1 MQSGPGSEVSALLVT
16 SLSPFATCCGFRLLK
31 APSPHPLWSTRE
43 QKLRVGMKKAGTV
56 NPADPQQPQ
65 FPVPTPVQHCAGVP
79 EPVQFAGSPGV
90 PGHGL
95 TLLPHAMHAIC
106 SQHVGQQAALACGAV
121 RPTPRAST
129 AKVVRI
135 LLVVMSPSL
144 PRSHRAAGRVTHSR
158 RTTFGVDILI
168 APLRAALSRPSRRYW
183 GVNP

>member
-65 FPVPTPVQHCAGVP
+65 FPVPTPVQHCA
-79 EPVQFAGSPGV
+79 
-90 PGHGL
+90 
-95 TLLPHAMHAIC
+95 
-106 SQHVGQQAALACGAV
+106 LACGAV

-183 GVNP
+183 GVNPAPNLG

>member
-1 MQSGPGSEVSALLVT
+1 MVT

-95 TLLPHAMHAIC
+95 TLLPHAMHAVC
-106 SQHVGQQAALACGAV
+106 WQLAV
-121 RPTPRAST
+121 FVFSVKVKVTPTPIGKDRGMPPTVSHGVCRQVPDVPPQFASEIE
-129 AKVVRI
+129 VIV
-135 LLVVMSPSL
+135 
-144 PRSHRAAGRVTHSR
+144 
-158 RTTFGVDILI
+158 
-168 APLRAALSRPSRRYW
+168 
-183 GVNP
+183 